1 MTKFFFHFVEKKFS
15 FLNPD
20 EIAKMKE
27 EEERRIAQ
35 MTRFEFEK
43 MTNAASRE
51 AESWTDATLED
62 VEAIDKMARGQPAP
76 KRSLDSGPHSIPYT
90 AKGERLLRERL
101 EREGEPL
108 PEDLENLD
116 NLSPEE
122 KKAVDAERRAAWRK
136 ARLKSLENVRNF
148 QTFFAT
154 TYFKLSSVI
163 IALFFIGC
171 NSSAIS
177 HSKNVGIDNHRII

>member
-1 MTKFFFHFVEKKFS
+1 
-15 FLNPD
+15 
-20 EIAKMKE
+20 MKE

-43 MTNAASRE
+43 MTTAASRE

-148 QTFFAT
+148 PIFFFFFAT
-154 TYFKLSSVI
+154 TYFNFPSVLI
-163 IALFFIGC
+163 LFFLRIFALIFLGC

-177 HSKNVGIDNHRII
+177 HSKNVGIDNRRII

>member
-1 MTKFFFHFVEKKFS
+1 MENKENNTTNSKIPVLTSSKSQFHVPVPSKKPSVAPKPTHPRRKSKSVGERPSQLPVGVDVTASPSAEGHDESPEKLSLKARLKLFEKEIEQQGSAAPAPKPEKKFS

-76 KRSLDSGPHSIPYT
+76 KRSLDSGPHSIPY
-90 AKGERLLRERL
+90 
-101 EREGEPL
+101 
-108 PEDLENLD
+108 
-116 NLSPEE
+116 
-122 KKAVDAERRAAWRK
+122 
-136 ARLKSLENVRNF
+136 
-148 QTFFAT
+148 
-154 TYFKLSSVI
+154 
-163 IALFFIGC
+163 
-171 NSSAIS
+171 
-177 HSKNVGIDNHRII
+177 

>member
-1 MTKFFFHFVEKKFS
+1 
-15 FLNPD
+15 
-20 EIAKMKE
+20 MKE

-43 MTNAASRE
+43 MTTAASRE

-148 QTFFAT
+148 PIFFFFFCN
-154 TYFKLSSVI
+154 YLFQFSVSTDSFFLRI
-163 IALFFIGC
+163 FALIFLGC

-177 HSKNVGIDNHRII
+177 HSKNVGIDNRRII

>member
-1 MTKFFFHFVEKKFS
+1 
-15 FLNPD
+15 
-20 EIAKMKE
+20 MKE

-148 QTFFAT
+148 PIFLQLPISIFRRYLFF
-154 TYFKLSSVI
+154 FLRI
-163 IALFFIGC
+163 FALFFLGC